1 MEDIK
6 YITISED
13 NDAMLQQL
21 QNLNLL
27 GNKHDLWRAAVLI
40 GLKID
45 PNFTLDK
52 KQKSLISRSENKKA
66 QNISRSQ
73 VDESGDLAFIINQY
87 APDEDGHTYRKMQ
100 SLIHLGLSKIREE
113 YIEDGMLD
121 WKGVQ
126 SLFEK

>member
-6 YITISED
+6 YITISEK

-21 QNLNLL
+21 KNRNLL
-27 GNKHDLWRAAVLI
+27 GNKHDLWRAAALI

-45 PNFTLDK
+45 PSFALNK
-52 KQKSLISRSENKKA
+52 KEKNLINRSADNKA
-66 QNISRSQ
+66 QNIIRSQ
-73 VDESGDLAFIINQY
+73 IDESGDIAFIINEY

-100 SLIHLGLSKIREE
+100 ALIHLGLSKIRED
-113 YIEDGMLD
+113 YIEDGVLD
-121 WKGVQ
+121 WDGVQ

>member
-6 YITISED
+6 YITISQE

-21 QNLNLL
+21 KNLNLL
-27 GNKHDLWRAAVLI
+27 GNKHDLWRAAVFI

-45 PNFTLDK
+45 PTFELD
-52 KQKSLISRSENKKA
+52 QQSKSLINRSADNKA
-66 QNISRSQ
+66 QNIIRNQ
-73 VDESGDLAFIINQY
+73 IDESGDLAFIIDEY
-87 APDEDGHTYRKMQ
+87 APDKDGHTYRKMQ
-100 SLIHLGLSKIREE
+100 ALIHLGLTKIREE

-121 WKGVQ
+121 WEEIQ